1 MCVAVP
7 GKVVE
12 LLENRA
18 IVDINGSKLKI
29 DISFIN
35 VKMGDYVLV
44 HAGCGLEVLKQDTA
58 MEMIQ
63 LFKDLE
69 EVMYE

>member
-12 LLENRA
+12 LLNDRA

-29 DISFIN
+29 DISLIN
-35 VKMGDYVLV
+35 AKMGDYVLV
-44 HAGCGLEVLKQDTA
+44 HAGCGLEVLKEDTA
-58 MEMIQ
+58 KEMIQ

-69 EVMYE
+69 EAMYE

>member
-7 GKVVE
+7 GKVFSIE
-12 LLENRA
+12 GNRA
-18 IVDINGSKLKI
+18 IVDINGTKLKV
-29 DISFIN
+29 DISLIPAN
-35 VKMGDYVLV
+35 VGDYVLV
-44 HAGCGLEVLKQDTA
+44 HAGCGLEVLKEETA
-58 MEMIQ
+58 LEMIQ